1 MNYFSRMNEFQADK
15 YSIETTKDKIFLIL
29 DLKNLSISN
38 LSNLT
43 PHKFYVWLNYSH
55 PPVLNRIEAIKKH

>member
-1 MNYFSRMNEFQADK
+1 MRMNEFEADK
-15 YSIETTKDKIFLIL
+15 YSIETTKDKNNLIL
-29 DLKNLSISN
+29 ALKNLSISN